1 MPQDNV
7 FSLKPRPRL
16 EEAHQTVRRQIQMTN
31 HAARRLPYLSD
42 LAITDEINSRD
53 NAGDGAFGALLH
65 APLNAGHFDA
75 PLFHS
80 EQPSQLRTAH
90 FN

>member
-1 MPQDNV
+1 
-7 FSLKPRPRL
+7 
-16 EEAHQTVRRQIQMTN
+16 
-31 HAARRLPYLSD
+31 
-42 LAITDEINSRD
+42 
-53 NAGDGAFGALLH
+53 
-65 APLNAGHFDA
+65 LNAGHFDA